1 MTVTTLNANQTHF
14 LKNLFPG
21 TDCLTTPEEML
32 VFETDASRLNGAPLA
47 VVRPQIESQIVELL
61 RWAHAERIP
70 VYPRARATNV
80 VGLCVPE
87 KPGIVI
93 STLKMNQI
101 LDVDAD
107 DFVAVVE
114 PGVVTGDL
122 QKHVEAMGLF
132 YPPDPASLAISTI
145 GGNVATCAGGMR
157 AVKYGVTRE
166 WVLGCR
172 VVLPGGKII
181 ECGGRNHKNVVGLD
195 LTRLMVGS
203 EGTLGVMSNITLKL
217 MPKPEATASL
227 MAGFATLEEAMIAV
241 RRVFRAGILPTAL
254 EFMGAEVL
262 DCLARLVPV
271 PWPQGDGVKQGVR
284 AVLLFRL
291 DGSSAALPVDLARL
305 HAALNS
311 TTQGAP
317 MWHEQGI
324 GTTAEEPL
332 WEIRRLINPASFYVA
347 PNKISDDVTVPRG
360 QLLPALLGIRAIS
373 EQNGLT
379 ILTFGHV
386 GDGNIHVNIMHDA
399 ANTDEKERAGKAKIA
414 VMDLILS
421 MRGTLSG
428 EHGIGLTKAPYV
440 HKQLKDEERR
450 IMHGIKATFDP
461 HGIMNPGKAF

>member
-1 MTVTTLNANQTHF
+1 MSLNANQLHF
-14 LKNLFPG
+14 LRTLFPDG
-21 TDCLTTPEEML
+21 DCLTAPEEML

-61 RWAHAERIP
+61 RWAHAECIP
-70 VYPRARATNV
+70 LYPRARATNV

-87 KPGIVI
+87 RPGIVI
-93 STLKMNQI
+93 STLKMNRI
-101 LDVDAD
+101 IDVSAD

-132 YPPDPASLAISTI
+132 YPPDPASFGISTI

-172 VVLPGGKII
+172 VVLPGGRVI

-203 EGTLGVMSNITLKL
+203 EGTLGVMSSIMLKL

-227 MAGFATLEEAMIAV
+227 MAGFATLEEAMLAV
-241 RRVFRAGILPTAL
+241 GRVFRAGVLPTAL
-254 EFMGAEVL
+254 EFMGPEVL
-262 DCLARLVPV
+262 DCLALLVPV
-271 PWPQGDGVKQGVR
+271 PWPHGTGAGCVR
-284 AVLLFRL
+284 AVLLFRI
-291 DGSSAALPVDLARL
+291 DGSGAAMPADLERL
-305 HAALNS
+305 RRALND

-317 MWHEQGI
+317 MWLEQGV
-324 GTTAEEPL
+324 GSAEEEPL
-332 WEIRRLINPASFYVA
+332 WEIRRLINPATYYVA

-360 QLLPALLGIRAIS
+360 SLLPALTGIRDIAARH
-373 EQNGLT
+373 EVP

-386 GDGNIHVNIMHDA
+386 GDGNIHVNIMHNAADA
-399 ANTDEKERAGKAKIA
+399 EERSRAVEAKLA
-414 VMDLILS
+414 VMELILS
-421 MRGTLSG
+421 LGGTLSG
-428 EHGIGLTKAPYV
+428 EHGVGLTKAPYV
-440 HKQLKDEERR
+440 HRQLGEDERAV
-450 IMHGIKATFDP
+450 MHDIKAVFDP
-461 HGIMNPGKAF
+461 NGIMNPGKAF

>member
-1 MTVTTLNANQTHF
+1 MTKTASLTANQHRF
-14 LKNLFPG
+14 LQNLFPG
-21 TDCLTTPEEML
+21 TDYLTTPEQML
-32 VFETDASRLNGAPLA
+32 VFETDASRLTGVPLA
-47 VVRPQIESQIVELL
+47 VVRPQTEEQIVELL
-61 RWAHAERIP
+61 RWAHTERIP
-70 VYPRARATNV
+70 LYPRARATNV

-93 STLKMNQI
+93 STLKMNRI
-101 LDVDAD
+101 IDVDAD

-114 PGVVTGDL
+114 PGIVTGDL
-122 QKHVEAMGLF
+122 QKHVEAVGLF
-132 YPPDPASLAISTI
+132 YPPDPASFGISTI

-172 VVLPGGKII
+172 VVLPGGKVI

-227 MAGFATLEEAMIAV
+227 MAGFSSLEDAMGAV
-241 RRVFRAGILPTAL
+241 SSVFRAGILPTAL

-262 DCLARLVPV
+262 DCLARLTTV
-271 PWPQGDGVKQGVR
+271 PWPQGDNGAR

-291 DGSSAALPVDLARL
+291 DGSEAALPHDLKRL
-305 HAALNS
+305 HTALQNGQS
-311 TTQGAP
+311 TP
-317 MWHEQGI
+317 VWLEQGI
-324 GTTAEEPL
+324 GSEQEEPL

-360 QLLPALLGIRAIS
+360 RLLTALLGIRRIADES
-373 EQNGLT
+373 GLT

-386 GDGNIHVNIMHDA
+386 GDGNIHVNVMHDA
-399 ANTDEKERAGKAKIA
+399 SDPDQKERAQKAKLA
-414 VMDLILS
+414 VMEHVLAL
-421 MRGTLSG
+421 RGTLSG

-440 HKQLKDEERR
+440 HRQLGEEERR
-450 IMHGIKATFDP
+450 IMRDIKSAFDP
-461 HGIMNPGKAF
+461 HHIMNPGKAF

>member
-1 MTVTTLNANQTHF
+1 PQT
-14 LKNLFPG
+14 
-21 TDCLTTPEEML
+21 EE
-32 VFETDASRLNGAPLA
+32 
-47 VVRPQIESQIVELL
+47 QIVELL
-61 RWAHAERIP
+61 RWAHTERIP
-70 VYPRARATNV
+70 LYPRARATNV

-93 STLKMNQI
+93 STLKMNRI
-101 LDVDAD
+101 IDVDAD

-114 PGVVTGDL
+114 PGIVTGDL

-132 YPPDPASLAISTI
+132 YPPDPASFGISTI

-172 VVLPGGKII
+172 VVLPGGRVI

-227 MAGFATLEEAMIAV
+227 MAGFSSLEDAMGAV
-241 RRVFRAGILPTAL
+241 SSVFRAGILPTAL

-262 DCLARLVPV
+262 DCLAKLTAV
-271 PWPQGDGVKQGVR
+271 PWPQGENGAR

-291 DGSSAALPVDLARL
+291 DGSEAALPADLKRL
-305 HAALNS
+305 HAALQNAP
-311 TTQGAP
+311 GAP
-317 MWHEQGI
+317 VWLQQGI
-324 GTTAEEPL
+324 GSEQEEPL

-360 QLLPALLGIRAIS
+360 RLLTALVGIRKIADES
-373 EQNGLT
+373 GLT

-386 GDGNIHVNIMHDA
+386 GDGNIHVNVMHDA
-399 ANTDEKERAGKAKIA
+399 SDPDQKERAQKAKLA
-414 VMDLILS
+414 VMEHVLAL
-421 MRGTLSG
+421 RGTLSG

-440 HKQLKDEERR
+440 HRQLGEEERR
-450 IMHGIKATFDP
+450 IMRDIKTAFDP
-461 HGIMNPGKAF
+461 HHIMNPGKAF

>member
-1 MTVTTLNANQTHF
+1 
-14 LKNLFPG
+14 
-21 TDCLTTPEEML
+21 ML
-32 VFETDASRLNGAPLA
+32 VFETDASRLTGVPLA
-47 VVRPQIESQIVELL
+47 VVRPQTEEQIVELL

-70 VYPRARATNV
+70 LYPRARATNV

-87 KPGIVI
+87 KLGIVI
-93 STLKMNQI
+93 STLKMNRI
-101 LDVDAD
+101 IDVNAD

-114 PGVVTGDL
+114 PGIVTGDL

-132 YPPDPASLAISTI
+132 YPPDPASFGISTI

-172 VVLPGGKII
+172 VVLPGGKVI

-227 MAGFATLEEAMIAV
+227 MAGFSSLEDAMGAV
-241 RRVFRAGILPTAL
+241 SSVFRAGILPTAL

-262 DCLARLVPV
+262 DCLARLTAV
-271 PWPQGDGVKQGVR
+271 PWPQGENGAR

-291 DGSSAALPVDLARL
+291 DGSGDALPHDLKRL
-305 HAALNS
+305 HTALQNA
-311 TTQGAP
+311 QGAP
-317 MWHEQGI
+317 VWLEQGI
-324 GTTAEEPL
+324 GAEQEEPL

-360 QLLPALLGIRAIS
+360 SLLTALLGIRKIAAES
-373 EQNGLT
+373 GLT

-386 GDGNIHVNIMHDA
+386 GDGNIHVNVMHDA
-399 ANTDEKERAGKAKIA
+399 SDPDQKARAQKAKLA
-414 VMDLILS
+414 VMEHVLAL
-421 MRGTLSG
+421 RGTLSG

-440 HKQLKDEERR
+440 HRQLGEEERR
-450 IMHGIKATFDP
+450 IMRDIKSAFDP
-461 HGIMNPGKAF
+461 HHIMNPGKAF